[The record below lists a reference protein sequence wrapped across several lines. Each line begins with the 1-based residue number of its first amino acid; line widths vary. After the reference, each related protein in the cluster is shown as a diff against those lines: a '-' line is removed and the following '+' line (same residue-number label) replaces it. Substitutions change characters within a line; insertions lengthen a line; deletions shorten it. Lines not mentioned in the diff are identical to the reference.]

1 MNISDLQ
8 VLIVMATNDQV
19 HVVQIHEQNEERIC
33 LE

>member
-19 HVVQIHEQNEERIC
+19 LYISMNKMKNGFV
-33 LE
+33 